1 MGKKPSLTTLDNKAT
16 ALASKAIRTI
26 GYCEACG
33 LKDYPKLQCSHVISR
48 TYKKTKYD
56 PRNTQCLCASC
67 HGKYTKEPLMF
78 AQYVNNSTVGLYVD
92 HMHEIANDTRFK
104 VDHEY
109 WNDLNKKI
117 IAQELTVFEARD
129 ILGFQYVGLRF

>member
-1 MGKKPSLTTLDNKAT
+1 
-16 ALASKAIRTI
+16 
-26 GYCEACG
+26 
-33 LKDYPKLQCSHVISR
+33 
-48 TYKKTKYD
+48 
-56 PRNTQCLCASC
+56 
-67 HGKYTKEPLMF
+67 MF